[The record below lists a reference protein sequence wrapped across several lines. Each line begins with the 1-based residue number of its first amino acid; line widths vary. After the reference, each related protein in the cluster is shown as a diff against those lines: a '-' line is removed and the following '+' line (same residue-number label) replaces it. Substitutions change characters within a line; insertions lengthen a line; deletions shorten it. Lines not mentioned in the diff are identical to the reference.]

1 MNGTGEPVVAG
12 RPQENG
18 QLELRAEGRVW
29 HATPDRPWRI
39 GRALDVDV
47 RTQNPRVSRHHATLT
62 ATPDGWV
69 LVNHSPAGMIVDG
82 QPLKQ
87 LTVKGPVTV
96 WLGPVSD
103 GVMIQLTPSAL
114 PNASVREPSAVHN
127 IDRPA
132 VRIGRAP
139 DNDVVMADL
148 LVSRHHAELRRSG
161 DRWVLVD
168 LGSANGT
175 YVNGA
180 RITRAALG
188 PTDIVVIG
196 HQRLHLA
203 GDRLEEYI
211 DTGDVSFEAT
221 GLTVATGKG
230 RVLLDNVGFALPQR
244 SFLAVVG
251 PTGAGKSTLLGA
263 LTGFRPAR
271 TGQVCYAGRDLYAN
285 YAELRHRIGFV
296 PQDDILHT
304 QLTVWRA
311 LNYAAQLRFPDDVSR
326 TERLHRIDEVLTE
339 LGLRAQANQR
349 ISSLSG
355 GQRKRVSVA
364 LELLTKPSL
373 LFLDEP
379 TSGLDPGYD
388 KSVMQMLRGLAD
400 GGRSVVVVT
409 HNVAQ
414 LEMCDRVIILAPGGR
429 MAYFGPP
436 AQALEYFGCV
446 DFPDLFTLLER
457 DTSTDWAA
465 RFANS
470 PFYGTYIGR
479 QAAAVAPGWRG
490 GPAPPPRP
498 APAAPLP
505 AVAQQ
510 SPLDQ
515 FAILCRRYLRV
526 IAGDRQYSVFMLALP
541 LLLSLF
547 MHAVPGSAGLSVAQ
561 GVAQQSQQPRQLLVL
576 LIIGGAL
583 MGCAASIREIV
594 KEQAIYR
601 REHTIGLSRS
611 AYLASKLVI
620 LTVLTGL
627 QGLALGLLGVLGLPG
642 PDEPVLLPSGRLEV
656 AIAVAAVSVVSM
668 VVGLLISAMIDNADR
683 GMPLLVLVVMAQLI
697 LCGGLF
703 PVRGR
708 VPMEQL
714 SWLSPSRWAFSMGA
728 STADINAI
736 AGPGTD
742 DPLWRHTLGAWL
754 TAFGMCV
761 VLAAV
766 MVALLVVA
774 LSRLDPHRKARAGKP
789 VAATRPRR

>member
-1 MNGTGEPVVAG
+1 MGGTDEPVAAG
-12 RPQENG
+12 S
-18 QLELRAEGRVW
+18 QLELRAEGRAW

-47 RTQNPRVSRHHATLT
+47 RTQNPAISRHHATLT

-69 LVNHSPAGMIVDG
+69 LVNHSPAGMFIDG
-82 QPLKQ
+82 HPLQQ
-87 LTVKGPVTV
+87 LVVTGPVTV
-96 WLGPVSD
+96 WLGPVPS
-103 GVMIQLTPSAL
+103 GMMVQLTPSAL
-114 PNASVREPSAVHN
+114 PQPGEAREPSAVHN

-132 VRIGRAP
+132 VRIGRAL
-139 DNDVVMADL
+139 DNDVVLGDL

-161 DRWVLVD
+161 EQWELVD

-175 YVNGA
+175 YVNGV
-180 RITRAALG
+180 RIARAALG
-188 PTDIVVIG
+188 PTDLVVIG
-196 HQRLHLA
+196 HQRLHMA

-211 DTGDVSFEAT
+211 DAGDVSFEAS
-221 GLTVATGKG
+221 GLTVATEKG
-230 RVLLDNVGFALPQR
+230 RVLLDNVSFALPQR

-271 TGQVCYAGRDLYAN
+271 VGQVCYAGRDLYEN

-311 LNYAAQLRFPDDVSR
+311 LNYAAQLRFPDDVSPA
-326 TERLHRIDEVLTE
+326 ERLNRIDEVLTE

-409 HNVAQ
+409 HNIAQ
-414 LEMCDRVIILAPGGR
+414 LDMCDRLLILAPGGR
-429 MAYFGPP
+429 MAYCGPP
-436 AQALEYFGCV
+436 TQALEYFGCV

-457 DTSTDWAA
+457 DTTTNWAG
-465 RFANS
+465 RLANS
-470 PFYGTYIGR
+470 HFYGTYIRPATPPVGR
-479 QAAAVAPGWRG
+479 QAVAS
-490 GPAPPPRP
+490 A
-498 APAAPLP
+498 APAKPLP
-505 AVAQQ
+505 AIAQQ
-510 SPLDQ
+510 SPFDQ
-515 FAILCRRYLRV
+515 FAILCRRYLSV

-547 MHAVPGSAGLSVAQ
+547 LYAVPGSAGLSVAQ
-561 GVAQQSQQPRQLLVL
+561 AIAQHSQQPRQLLVL
-576 LIIGGAL
+576 LVIGGAL

-601 REHTIGLSRS
+601 REHTIGLSRG

-620 LTVLTGL
+620 LTMLTGL
-627 QGLALGLLGVLGLPG
+627 QGLALGVLGVVFLPG
-642 PDEPVLLPSGRLEV
+642 PDEPLLIPSARLEV
-656 AIAVAAVSVVSM
+656 AFAVATVSVVSM

-703 PVRGR
+703 PVRDQ
-708 VPMEQL
+708 VPMGQL
-714 SWLSPSRWAFSMGA
+714 SWLSPSRWAYAMGA
-728 STADINAI
+728 ATVNLNTISS
-736 AGPGTD
+736 PGTD

-754 TAFGMCV
+754 TAFGMCL
-761 VLAAV
+761 VLAVV
-766 MVALLVVA
+766 MVALLVAA
-774 LSRLDPHRKARAGKP
+774 LSRLDPHRKAR
-789 VAATRPRR
+789 

>member
-1 MNGTGEPVVAG
+1 MGGTDEPVAAG
-12 RPQENG
+12 S
-18 QLELRAEGRVW
+18 QLELRAEGRAW

-47 RTQNPRVSRHHATLT
+47 RTQNPAISRHHATLT

-69 LVNHSPAGMIVDG
+69 LVNHSPAGMFIDG
-82 QPLKQ
+82 HPLQQ
-87 LTVKGPVTV
+87 LVVTGPVTV
-96 WLGPVSD
+96 WLGPVPS
-103 GVMIQLTPSAL
+103 GMMVQLTPSAL
-114 PNASVREPSAVHN
+114 PQPGEAREPSAVHN

-132 VRIGRAP
+132 VRIGRAL
-139 DNDVVMADL
+139 DNDVVLGDL

-161 DRWVLVD
+161 EQWELVD

-175 YVNGA
+175 YVNGV
-180 RITRAALG
+180 RIARAALG
-188 PTDIVVIG
+188 PTDLVVIG
-196 HQRLHLA
+196 HQRLHMA

-211 DTGDVSFEAT
+211 DAGDVSFEAS
-221 GLTVATGKG
+221 GLTVATEKG
-230 RVLLDNVGFALPQR
+230 RVLLDNVSFALPQR

-271 TGQVCYAGRDLYAN
+271 VGQVCYAGRDLYEN

-311 LNYAAQLRFPDDVSR
+311 LNYAAQLRFPDDVSPA
-326 TERLHRIDEVLTE
+326 ERLNRIDEVLTE

-409 HNVAQ
+409 HNIAQ
-414 LEMCDRVIILAPGGR
+414 LDMCDRLLILAPGGR
-429 MAYFGPP
+429 MAYCGPP
-436 AQALEYFGCV
+436 TQALEYFGCV

-457 DTSTDWAA
+457 DSTTDWAA
-465 RFANS
+465 RLANS
-470 PFYGTYIGR
+470 HFYGTYIRPATQPFGR
-479 QAAAVAPGWRG
+479 QAVAS
-490 GPAPPPRP
+490 A
-498 APAAPLP
+498 APAKPLS

-510 SPLDQ
+510 SPFDQ
-515 FAILCRRYLRV
+515 FAILCRRYLSV

-547 MHAVPGSAGLSVAQ
+547 LYAVPGSAGLSVAQ
-561 GVAQQSQQPRQLLVL
+561 AIAQHSQQPRQLLVL
-576 LIIGGAL
+576 LVIGGAL

-601 REHTIGLSRS
+601 REHTIGLSRG

-620 LTVLTGL
+620 LTMLTGL
-627 QGLALGLLGVLGLPG
+627 QGLALGVLGVVFLPG
-642 PDEPVLLPSGRLEV
+642 PDEPLLIPSARLEV
-656 AIAVAAVSVVSM
+656 AFAVATISVVSM

-703 PVRGR
+703 PVRDQ
-708 VPMEQL
+708 VPMGQL
-714 SWLSPSRWAFSMGA
+714 SWLSPSRWAYAMGA
-728 STADINAI
+728 ATVNLNTISS
-736 AGPGTD
+736 PGTD

-754 TAFGMCV
+754 TAFGMCL
-761 VLAAV
+761 VLAVV
-766 MVALLVVA
+766 MVALLVAA
-774 LSRLDPHRKARAGKP
+774 LSRLDPHRKAR
-789 VAATRPRR
+789 

>member
-1 MNGTGEPVVAG
+1 MGGTVEPAAAG
-12 RPQENG
+12 R
-18 QLELRAEGRVW
+18 QLELRVEGRVW

-47 RTQNPRVSRHHATLT
+47 RTQNPSISRHHATLT
-62 ATPDGWV
+62 ATPAGWV
-69 LVNHSPAGMIVDG
+69 LINHSPAGMFVDG
-82 QPLKQ
+82 QPLEQ
-87 LTVKGPVTV
+87 LVVKGPVTV
-96 WLGPVSD
+96 WLGPVPN
-103 GVMIQLTPSAL
+103 GVMVQLTPSA
-114 PNASVREPSAVHN
+114 PPQPGDAREPSAVHN

-132 VRIGRAP
+132 VRIGRAL
-139 DNDVVMADL
+139 DNDVVLGDL

-161 DRWVLVD
+161 EQWELVD

-175 YVNGA
+175 YVNGV
-180 RITRAALG
+180 RIARAALG
-188 PTDIVVIG
+188 PTDLVVIG
-196 HQRLHLA
+196 HQRLHMA

-211 DTGDVSFEAT
+211 DAGDVSFEAS
-221 GLTVATGKG
+221 GLTVATEKG
-230 RVLLDNVGFALPQR
+230 RVLLDNVSFALPQR

-271 TGQVCYAGRDLYAN
+271 VGQVCYAGRDLYEN

-311 LNYAAQLRFPDDVSR
+311 LNYAAQLRFPDDVSPA
-326 TERLHRIDEVLTE
+326 ERLNRIDEVLTE

-409 HNVAQ
+409 HNIAQ
-414 LEMCDRVIILAPGGR
+414 LDMCDRLLILAPGGR

-436 AQALEYFGCV
+436 TQALEYFGCV

-457 DTSTDWAA
+457 DTTTNWAG
-465 RFANS
+465 RLANS
-470 PFYGTYIGR
+470 HFYGTYIRPATPPVGR
-479 QAAAVAPGWRG
+479 QAVAS
-490 GPAPPPRP
+490 A
-498 APAAPLP
+498 APAKPLP
-505 AVAQQ
+505 AIAQQ
-510 SPLDQ
+510 SPFDQ
-515 FAILCRRYLRV
+515 FAILCRRYLSV

-541 LLLSLF
+541 LLLSMFLY
-547 MHAVPGSAGLSVAQ
+547 AVPGSAGLSVLRGIAQ
-561 GVAQQSQQPRQLLVL
+561 HSQQPRQLLVL

-601 REHTIGLSRS
+601 REHTIGLSRG

-620 LTVLTGL
+620 LTMLTGL
-627 QGLALGLLGVLGLPG
+627 QGLALGVLGVVFLPG
-642 PDEPVLLPSGRLEV
+642 PDEPLLIPSARLEV
-656 AIAVAAVSVVSM
+656 AFAVATISVVSM

-703 PVRGR
+703 PVRDQ
-708 VPMEQL
+708 VPMGQL
-714 SWLSPSRWAFSMGA
+714 SWLSPSRWAYAMGA
-728 STADINAI
+728 ATVNLNTISS
-736 AGPGTD
+736 PGTD

-754 TAFGMCV
+754 TAFGMCL
-761 VLAAV
+761 VLAVV
-766 MVALLVVA
+766 MVALLVAA
-774 LSRLDPHRKARAGKP
+774 LSRLDPHRKSRSGKP
-789 VAATRPRR
+789 MAVTRLRR